1 MPIRYRCAD
10 CNQLISIA
18 TRMAGK
24 LVPCPTCRTEG
35 LVPQPEVSPPQESEQ
50 EETFGLAKRHCE
62 FGELDLTPMV
72 DVTMLLLIFFILTA
86 NMIAQKT
93 LQTPKQK
100 SDSKG
105 GASSA
110 MEQDP
115 DDLDDGSIVVQ
126 INERNA
132 YIVDDVPVAP
142 PQLMAKL
149 KERRTRDRSDLMID
163 GHPECNWDAVIQ
175 VIDTA
180 NEIGIQKIRMKA
192 REDSE

>member
-1 MPIRYRCAD
+1 MPIRYRCD
-10 CNQLISIA
+10 KCNQLISIA

-24 LVPCPTCRTEG
+24 VVPCPTCKEEKR
-35 LVPQPEVSPPQESEQ
+35 VPQPEPPKP
-50 EETFGLAKRHCE
+50 EEDDEEEFGPKKRHCE

-86 NMIAQKT
+86 SFIAQKT
-93 LQTPKQK
+93 LQTPQQK

-110 MEQDP
+110 MDQDP

-126 INERNA
+126 INERNG
-132 YIVDDVPVAP
+132 YIVDEVPVAP

-149 KERRTRDRSDLMID
+149 KERRSRDRSDLMID
-163 GHPECNWDAVIQ
+163 GHPDCSWESVI
-175 VIDTA
+175 VLIDTA

-192 REDSE
+192 REDAD

>member
-1 MPIRYRCAD
+1 MPIRYRCD
-10 CNQLISIA
+10 KCNQLISIA

-24 LVPCPTCRTEG
+24 TVPCPTCRQETC
-35 LVPQPEVSPPQESEQ
+35 VPQPEPPKP
-50 EETFGLAKRHCE
+50 EEDDEEVFGSKKRHCE

-72 DVTMLLLIFFILTA
+72 DVTMLLLVFFILTA

-93 LQTPKQK
+93 LQTPQQK

-163 GHPECNWDAVIQ
+163 GHPECSWDAVIQ

-192 REDSE
+192 REDTE

>member
-1 MPIRYRCAD
+1 MPIRYRCD
-10 CNQLISIA
+10 HCNQLISIA

-24 LVPCPTCRTEG
+24 AVPCPTCKEETH
-35 LVPQPEVSPPQESEQ
+35 VPQPEPPKPEV
-50 EETFGLAKRHCE
+50 EEDEGFGSGKRHCE

-86 NMIAQKT
+86 SFIAQKT
-93 LQTPKQK
+93 LQTPQQK

-132 YIVDDVPVAP
+132 YIVDDVPVAA

-163 GHPECNWDAVIQ
+163 GHPECTWESVITL
-175 VIDTA
+175 IDTA

-192 REDSE
+192 REDSD